1 MTFTEFEKKQ
11 KRYRNNKGKAASL
24 LGPLI
29 IIIII
34 ITIINLSKVGYI
46 PAFQNKILF

>member
-1 MTFTEFEKKQ
+1 MSGKLALLI
-11 KRYRNNKGKAASL
+11 RN

-34 ITIINLSKVGYI
+34 IITIIVIIISSVSLNYI
-46 PAFQNKILF
+46 PSTNI